1 MKEEKKIL
9 IKLSKFRIKDKVY
22 FYDGLGCTRVE
33 ILDVYF
39 IDYKWYYEI
48 DCSNYKQDM
57 ILEYVSEDYL
67 GLSTNPKK
75 HNKRFSSRNM
85 KGLADMVTY

>member
-1 MKEEKKIL
+1 MAKFS
-9 IKLSKFRIKDKVY
+9 LSKFRKGDKVY
-22 FYDGLGCTRVE
+22 FYDGLGCVYVE

-39 IDYKWYYEI
+39 IDCEWYYEI
-48 DCSNYKQDM
+48 DCSNYKRGM

-75 HNKRFSSRNM
+75 HNKRFSSRKM
-85 KGLADMVTY
+85 SEFADMVYY